1 MDKFFPKIYLRDYVE
16 YVKLYLA
23 FWENQITTGYRKRSA
38 K

>member
-23 FWENQITTGYRKRSA
+23 FLGKLNHYRL
-38 K
+38 